1 MMQKIVFT
9 CKRWNSENGRNKKKS
24 PDMVIRS
31 DNAPIYKE
39 LLEGRT
45 KATNRKKL
53 VAFVLSI
60 IRKEKLPMSE
70 ELEKLRHK
78 Q

>member
-9 CKRWNSENGRNKKKS
+9 GKRWNSENGRNKKKS

-31 DNAPIYKE
+31 DNALIYNK

-45 KATNRKKL
+45 KVTNGKKL
-53 VAFVLSI
+53 VAFVLHIS
-60 IRKEKLPMSE
+60 R
-70 ELEKLRHK
+70 
-78 Q
+78 